1 VNIINQ
7 DDVLVEM
14 ETSQVKK
21 AREMMKKISKLGKN
35 GITFRVESYDN
46 KTEYLFTKLNT
57 IKPAMIEEATKNA
70 RLSAQ
75 TFANDSQSSLGK
87 IKSARQG
94 QFSIRDRDNST
105 PYIKKVRIAGLSQSQ
120 AEEKISSRYR
130 TYLKHPDIQI
140 EVLNKRAYVIGEVR
154 NPGEVPLPN
163 ERMTL
168 LQLLAKAGDMTDSA
182 NRSSILII
190 KNGQM
195 SRVHTKVVN
204 LTDMN
209 AIATA
214 SLMIEPNDIVYVMP
228 NGMKAFNTKVNEI
241 SPVFQLIGNILQP
254 FVNVKFLT
262 N

>member
-1 VNIINQ
+1 
-7 DDVLVEM
+7 
-14 ETSQVKK
+14 
-21 AREMMKKISKLGKN
+21 
-35 GITFRVESYDN
+35 
-46 KTEYLFTKLNT
+46 
-57 IKPAMIEEATKNA
+57 
-70 RLSAQ
+70 
-75 TFANDSQSSLGK
+75 
-87 IKSARQG
+87 
-94 QFSIRDRDNST
+94 
-105 PYIKKVRIAGLSQSQ
+105 
-120 AEEKISSRYR
+120 
-130 TYLKHPDIQI
+130 
-140 EVLNKRAYVIGEVR
+140 
-154 NPGEVPLPN
+154 
-163 ERMTL
+163 
-168 LQLLAKAGDMTDSA
+168 MTDSA

>member
-1 VNIINQ
+1 MRHILLIFVIIAFSACSSKDDYILFNQAQNGQQERTTEVSNVAFEYKIQPYDRVSILVYKHPELSSTSIGSAQEERGFLVNSKGY
-7 DDVLVEM
+7 LRLAL
-14 ETSQVKK
+14 VKK
-21 AREMMKKISKLGKN
+21 IH
-35 GITFRVESYDN
+35 
-46 KTEYLFTKLNT
+46 
-57 IKPAMIEEATKNA
+57 
-70 RLSAQ
+70 
-75 TFANDSQSSLGK
+75 
-87 IKSARQG
+87 
-94 QFSIRDRDNST
+94 
-105 PYIKKVRIAGLSQSQ
+105 IAGLSQTE

-140 EVLNKRAYVIGEVR
+140 EVLNKRAYVIGEVHT
-154 NPGEVPLPN
+154 PGEVPLPN